1 MKNDQ
6 WDVVKVDIFLDEYR
20 IAIITEIIKETN
32 TCYVIV
38 CGMPERNEI
47 LIYDHEIVENITKKQ
62 ALYQHNQS
70 EKE

>member
-20 IAIITEIIKETN
+20 IAIITETIKDIN
-32 TCYVIV
+32 AYYVIV
-38 CGMPERNEI
+38 CGMPERTEI

-70 EKE
+70 EEE